1 MKHMLYFFD
10 ARKGSRI
17 DLFWAR
23 SDIYVVN
30 FDLFVFIEG
39 VIFQKVHSNIKVVV
53 WYGDSRFQRFLMIS
67 SHLHT
72 KIQFWSFFY
81 LVIKTSTQLLI
92 ENERE
97 WCIETYIRLKAWV
110 SSFRK
115 HRLERYSLV
124 EWWWND
130 AFKKWPNYKVLRDG
144 TTCLKIY
151 ILIFFWCFCIRKYL
165 WCKTIL
171 HIG

>member
-1 MKHMLYFFD
+1 MKHILYFFD

-67 SHLHT
+67 SHLHRNF
-72 KIQFWSFFY
+72 QFWIFFY
-81 LVIKTSTQLLI
+81 LVTKTSTQLLI
-92 ENERE
+92 QDPRGSRV
-97 WCIETYIRLKAWV
+97 ETYIKWKAWM

-115 HRLERYSLV
+115 YWLDRASLRK
-124 EWWWND
+124 WWWND
-130 AFKKWPNYKVLRDG
+130 AFKKWSRTKFSQMAPHV
-144 TTCLKIY
+144 LKIY
-151 ILIFFWCFCIRKYL
+151 ILIFFSCFCIRKHL
-165 WCKTIL
+165 
-171 HIG
+171 

>member
-1 MKHMLYFFD
+1 MKHIIYFFD

-53 WYGDSRFQRFLMIS
+53 WYGDFRFQRFLMIS

-72 KIQFWSFFY
+72 NFQFWKKIY
-81 LVIKTSTQLLI
+81 LVAKTSTQLLI
-92 ENERE
+92 KTERE
-97 WCIETYIRLKAWV
+97 WCIETYIKWKAWM

-115 HRLERYSLV
+115 HWSERKSWQ
-124 EWWWND
+124 ERWWND
-130 AFKKWPNYKVLRDG
+130 AFKKWSWTK
-144 TTCLKIY
+144 
-151 ILIFFWCFCIRKYL
+151 FS
-165 WCKTIL
+165 
-171 HIG
+171 

>member
-1 MKHMLYFFD
+1 MKHILYFFD

-81 LVIKTSTQLLI
+81 LVTKTSTQLLI

-97 WCIETYIRLKAWV
+97 WCIETYMGLKTLV

-130 AFKKWPNYKVLRDG
+130 AFKFLKMFKVLRDG
-144 TTCLKIY
+144 TTCLKDIHFDF
-151 ILIFFWCFCIRKYL
+151 LLMFLHKKVSKMQKTFYL
-165 WCKTIL
+165 
-171 HIG
+171 